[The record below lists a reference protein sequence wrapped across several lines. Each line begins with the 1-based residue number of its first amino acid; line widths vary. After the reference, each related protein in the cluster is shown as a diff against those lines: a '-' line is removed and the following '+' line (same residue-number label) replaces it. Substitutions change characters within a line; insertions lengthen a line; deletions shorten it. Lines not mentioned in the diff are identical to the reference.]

1 MSAPEITLLAG
12 SVLVLVLMLVLH
24 VFVVRPRRARSLQA
38 LATLHGGTYARGRA
52 VVPVPG
58 GEAEVGA
65 RHVSVPC
72 TYQPDFFL
80 FARSLGVGQKL
91 RLGAREL
98 ATAPGAAGTVLPDFG
113 PRLKRAR
120 VVEVRQGRLHINGH
134 EASRPGE
141 AAVALDLTLEMA
153 RALESAPS
161 VLWPSLSEEHG
172 MVSAPKVLAGSIAG
186 FPVELRVEGD
196 RVHIVVRGA
205 FGPMHIEQ
213 GRPGGIAL
221 DNPVLGATLDVSSED
236 PDEARRRLASDALT
250 QPLLKLVLDHGG
262 RVLPDR
268 IEVHSADF
276 GEAAVRQRLDGAVTV
291 AGLLAS

>member
-12 SVLVLVLMLVLH
+12 SMLVLVVMLGLH
-24 VFVVRPRRARSLQA
+24 LFVVRPRRARSLRA
-38 LATLHGGTYARGRA
+38 LAALHGGTYARGRA
-52 VVPVPG
+52 VVPVSG

-72 TYQPDFFL
+72 AYQPDFFL

-91 RLGAREL
+91 RIGAREL

-134 EASRPGE
+134 EASRPSD
-141 AAVALDLTLEMA
+141 AAVALDLGLEMA
-153 RALESAPS
+153 RALECAPS
-161 VLWPSLSEEHG
+161 VLWPSLSQEHG
-172 MVSAPKVLAGSIAG
+172 MVGAPRVLAGSIAG
-186 FPVELRVEGD
+186 FPVELRVEGES
-196 RVHIVVRGA
+196 VQIVVRGA

-213 GRPGGIAL
+213 GRPGGITL

-236 PDEARRRLASDALT
+236 PEEARRRLASDALT
-250 QPLLKLVLDHGG
+250 KPLLELVLDHGG

-268 IEVHSADF
+268 IEVRSADF